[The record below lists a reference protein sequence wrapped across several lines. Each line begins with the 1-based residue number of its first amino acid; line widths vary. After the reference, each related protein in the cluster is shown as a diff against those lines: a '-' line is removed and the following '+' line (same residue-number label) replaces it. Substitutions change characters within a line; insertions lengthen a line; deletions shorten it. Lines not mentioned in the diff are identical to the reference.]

1 MNKSSILSLAEW
13 ADRKLAD
20 KDSTINTLRTE
31 KVMAVKEVKKQAKD
45 KIENTEK
52 EANKK
57 LEEKETI
64 IHSLSSKIEEKDAI
78 IHSLSSKTD
87 EKDALS
93 SKIEEK
99 DAIIKNKAE
108 GVKKLLSNA
117 AALVS
122 ESVGFNMLYIAYD
135 EKNDTELADRLQD
148 DLTKMMARFKFDV
161 PISIQPGTHQATGG
175 TVLMMDLNNKEA
187 AITAYL
193 GLKLKYPGI
202 EIDKKG
208 IMCAEVWEIFLPS
221 VFRSTGG
228 CQARDGGLRLRI
240 ILSYLNL

>member
-1 MNKSSILSLAEW
+1 MNVNLS
-13 ADRKLAD
+13 DI
-20 KDSTINTLRTE
+20 SNHQE
-31 KVMAVKEVKKQAKD
+31 KF
-45 KIENTEK
+45 T
-52 EANKK
+52 
-57 LEEKETI
+57 
-64 IHSLSSKIEEKDAI
+64 

-87 EKDALS
+87 
-93 SKIEEK
+93 EK

-108 GVKKLLSNA
+108 GVKKLLSDA

-135 EKNDTELADRLQD
+135 EKNDTELADRLQN

-228 CQARDGGLRLRI
+228 CQGRDLI
-240 ILSYLNL
+240 SLSFVKGDLI

>member
-228 CQARDGGLRLRI
+228 CQGRDLI
-240 ILSYLNL
+240 SSSFV